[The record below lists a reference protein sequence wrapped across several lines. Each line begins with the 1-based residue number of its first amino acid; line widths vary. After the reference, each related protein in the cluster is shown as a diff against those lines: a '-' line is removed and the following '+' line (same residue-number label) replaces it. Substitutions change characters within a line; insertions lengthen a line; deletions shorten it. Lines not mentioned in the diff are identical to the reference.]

1 MINKWKRIDWSIVII
16 LLFFMGLSI
25 CLIHSGIAAWPKFKG
40 SDTRMLFYYI
50 LGFFVFFGIL
60 LVDYRILIKYHMYI
74 FAGGIL
80 LLVSVLFIGSEV
92 NGAKGWI
99 KIPGVGLNL
108 QPAELF
114 KLILILTL
122 GALLAKK
129 SKLGLSF
136 WRDIVPLGLV
146 TMIPFGMVMAQNDI
160 GNALSYLVILLGML
174 WVGNIKYSHTLI
186 ILVIFTATF
195 YGGVKAYINYHDDIA
210 TALEKSGKAHWLKRI
225 DPWLMPE
232 TASSDA
238 SYHTRNA
245 KLAIASGGMFGKG
258 YMKGSMVQSALV
270 PYTYSDSIIVVVG
283 EEFGFIGVSVLIL
296 LYFILI
302 YRLILIALECRDR
315 AGPLIITGIVAMFL
329 YQIFENIGMFIG
341 LMPLTGITLP
351 FISYGGTS
359 LIINM
364 VSLALVMSI
373 RLYGQDVDDIPLPSA
388 NKKLDQTLLKS
399 LMSRWSGQSE
409 Q

>member
-1 MINKWKRIDWSIVII
+1 MISKWKRIDWSIVII
-16 LLFFMGLSI
+16 LLLFMGISV

-40 SDTRMLFYYI
+40 SDTRMVFYYI
-50 LGFFVFFGIL
+50 LGFICFFGVIL
-60 LVDYRILIKYHMYI
+60 IDYRILLKYHVFI
-74 FAGGIL
+74 FMAGML
-80 LLVSVLFIGSEV
+80 LLVVVLFIGAEL
-92 NGAKGWI
+92 NGAQGWI
-99 KIPGVGLNL
+99 KIPGIGLNL

-114 KLILILTL
+114 KIVLILSLA
-122 GALLAKK
+122 ALLMKK

-136 WRDIVPLGLV
+136 WKDIVPLALV
-146 TMIPFGMVMAQNDI
+146 TLIPFALVMKQNDI
-160 GNALSYLVILLGML
+160 GNGLAYLIILVGML

-186 ILVIFTATF
+186 ILGLVTLTF
-195 YGGVKAYINYHDDIA
+195 YGGVKTYISHHDEIVA
-210 TALEKSGKAHWLKRI
+210 ALEKTNKAHYLNRI
-225 DPWLMPE
+225 DPWLLPSE
-232 TASSDA
+232 ASEDA

-258 YMKGSMVQSALV
+258 YMKGDMVQSAMV

-283 EEFGFIGVSVLIL
+283 EEFGFVGISVLIL

-302 YRLILIALECRDR
+302 YRLILIALECRER

-359 LIINM
+359 LILNM
-364 VSLALVMSI
+364 VSLALVLSI
-373 RLYGQDVDDIPLPSA
+373 KLYGQEVDDFPLPVES
-388 NKKLDQTLLKS
+388 KKQDRV
-399 LMSRWSGQSE
+399 MI
-409 Q
+409 